1 MAGTGKGYRY
11 NGSGYNDPTAYQA
24 IRELEQEELKQIEQR
39 ALKSIRAIR
48 RRLIV
53 DGFELIGRIA
63 IRDIKTGREFR

>member
-1 MAGTGKGYRY
+1 MAGTGKGLRY
-11 NGSGYNDPTAYQA
+11 NGSGYKDPTAYQA

-39 ALKSIRAIR
+39 AIKSIRAIR
-48 RRLIV
+48 HRLIV